1 MAFRSDRRSARR
13 CPRGC
18 ARSCEPIP
26 ASAGA
31 IAQLRQQARLRHRP
45 CEHVALADVAAH
57 IAHHVG
63 VGEVLEP
70 FGNRRDPEM
79 VRQRNHR
86 PADAAISCV
95 TGTSIDEAPVELEL
109 AERQLAQPCEGR
121 EALAEVVDGER
132 DAVDAQLCGD
142 LVEQRNILYDLAL
155 GNLED
160 QAGPVRALRP
170 VLADQRRERERWR
183 ARRRW
188 RSRQCAAKCRRRR
201 VPANRAAP
209 PARRDG

>member
-1 MAFRSDRRSARR
+1 MAFRSGRRSARR

-31 IAQLRQQARLRHRP
+31 IAQQRQQARLRHRP

-63 VGEVLEP
+63 VGEVLES

-86 PADAAISCV
+86 PADAAIFCV
-95 TGTSIDEAPVELEL
+95 TGTSVDEAPVELQL

-132 DAVDAQLCGD
+132 DAVDAQLRGD
-142 LVEQRNILYDLAL
+142 LVEQRNILDDLAL

-160 QAGPVRALRP
+160 QAGPVRCAS
-170 VLADQRRERERWR
+170 ADSRGSAPRASRWR

-188 RSRQCAAKCRRRR
+188 HSRQCAAKCRRRQA
-201 VPANRAAP
+201 PANRAAP